1 MAGNFCSLTIPSLLP
16 GTVKMSLKFMNFHFF
31 LINLKLVLYNFL
43 FKLVLKRFFHQI
55 LLLKK
60 SQNYTSTIQQGLD
73 LISPSITDMGI
84 LFKGRKCYGMQ
95 NTKVW
100 PSN

>member
-1 MAGNFCSLTIPSLLP
+1 
-16 GTVKMSLKFMNFHFF
+16 MSLKFMNFHFF

-43 FKLVLKRFFHQI
+43 FKLVLKRVFQEI

-60 SQNYTSTIQQGLD
+60 SQNYMSTIQQGLD

-84 LFKGRKCYGMQ
+84 LFKGKKCYGMQ

>member
-1 MAGNFCSLTIPSLLP
+1 M
-16 GTVKMSLKFMNFHFF
+16 
-31 LINLKLVLYNFL
+31 
-43 FKLVLKRFFHQI
+43 
-55 LLLKK
+55 
-60 SQNYTSTIQQGLD
+60 STIQQGLD

>member
-16 GTVKMSLKFMNFHFF
+16 GRVKMSLKFMNFHFF

-60 SQNYTSTIQQGLD
+60 SQNYMSTIQQGLD